1 MNIITRGMLRQ
12 FNNRVSSSRKDN
24 KFGLPACTTGFMK
37 CSSLYTSCRPLKIGV
52 GGGGALS
59 SLGRP
64 NCIVCPNLCVKRL
77 LLARGERGEGG
88 GRSGGGRDRERR
100 GIWGEKGDREK
111 RGGRK
116 VGRGGRKV
124 GGRGAKM
131 GRGEWRGGTEEIENR
146 NGCRHVW
153 YIQCSISLCAYLHCM
168 CTCEVLNQQQSEEG
182 EGDYYTFKSIILHR
196 KFSEDE

>member
-1 MNIITRGMLRQ
+1 MHNGLHEML
-12 FNNRVSSSRKDN
+12 FTIYL
-24 KFGLPACTTGFMK
+24 LPTIEDW
-37 CSSLYTSCRPLKIGV
+37 R

-100 GIWGEKGDREK
+100 GSWGEKGDREK

-168 CTCEVLNQQQSEEG
+168 GTCEVLNQQQSEEG